1 MKGSYVLLIKLSEEQ
16 TITVGSLKA
25 LHFPRGYYAY
35 IGSAMGGLKARIS
48 RHLKSNKKRHWHID
62 YLLEKA
68 PITGVILGE
77 TPDRTEC
84 TIAKALSRQFNSV
97 PGFGCSDCRCRS
109 HLFFAAG
116 EIKTDVMAVLESLGM
131 EPKTGKSAEQ

>member
-25 LHFPRGYYAY
+25 LHFPGGYYAY

-68 PITGVILGE
+68 SITGVILGE

-84 TIAKALSRQFNSV
+84 TIARALSYQLTSI
-97 PGFGCSDCRCRS
+97 PGFGASDCRCHS
-109 HLFFAAG
+109 HLFYAASQR
-116 EIKTDVMAVLESLGM
+116 EMKSQVMTSIGQLGM
-131 EPKTGKSAEQ
+131 EPELMTR